1 METDNIPATS
11 RALALEKR
19 KIALAKIE
27 AAQNLLSEACQAACP
42 LKGWADQWKDIGDQ
56 YDAVHAL
63 WHRCNDAPLPI
74 GYD

>member
-1 METDNIPATS
+1 MENDTIDPKS
-11 RALALEKR
+11 KALALQKR

-27 AAQNLLSEACQAACP
+27 AAQNLLSEAAQAACP
-42 LKGWADQWKDIGDQ
+42 LKGWPDQWQEIGDQ

-74 GYD
+74 GHD